1 MFVLQQDILK
11 RHAIIDDDIFASEVS
26 LGEVAA
32 IIPTVNQHIVPVTI
46 NFNVRFVY
54 QFPLS
59 HSIPPVN
66 KRFIKNRTAIEN
78 Y

>member
-1 MFVLQQDILK
+1 MFMLQKDILK
-11 RHAIIDDDIFASEVS
+11 RHAIINDDIVASEVS

-32 IIPTVNQHIVPVTI
+32 IITTVNQHIVPVTI

-59 HSIPPVN
+59 HSIPPIINVSLRITQLLN
-66 KRFIKNRTAIEN
+66 
-78 Y
+78 